1 MKSKRIKGLIGLSLT
16 TLLVLGACGG
26 DGGAGAEKA
35 KGGSEK
41 TAAKQEFKVVVQQEM
56 PSADLSL
63 GTDTISFTALNNA
76 YEGIYRLDDKSKPQ
90 PAGAK
95 EKVQVSDDGLTYTV
109 KLREEAKWSNGDP
122 VTVADYVFSW
132 QRTADPQT
140 GAEYAYFLEMI
151 ENGAD
156 IVAGKK
162 PVSELGI
169 KANGDYELEIKLA
182 KPTPYF
188 DYLLAFPL
196 FFPQHQATVE
206 KYGKDYAASS
216 EKAVYNGPFV
226 LANFEG
232 AGSDTNW
239 TLEKNENYWDKDNV
253 KLDKINFDV
262 VKEAPTALNLF
273 QDGQADD
280 VILSGELA
288 QQMAKDPELVIEKE
302 ARTSYLEFNQRDKNS
317 PYNNVNLRKA
327 ISATID
333 RNALVDKILG
343 DGSVVA
349 TGLIPEGMSYSPTDD
364 KDFADENKK
373 IVEYSPEKAKEYW
386 AKAKKELGITT
397 LKMDIV
403 ADDVDSTK
411 KLAEYIQGTLKDTLE
426 GIDVTVS
433 PVPFS
438 VRIDRGSRGD
448 FETILGGWVADY
460 ADPSSFL
467 DLFVTGNNYNRGRFS
482 SKAYDELI
490 EASATRDASDPEK
503 RWEDMVKAEKLLIG
517 EETALAPLYQ
527 KATAHLRSKEVKG
540 VVAHGAG
547 AQYDYKWTYVTE
559 E

>member
-16 TLLVLGACGG
+16 TLLVLAACGG

-122 VTVADYVFSW
+122 VTAADYVFSW

-239 TLEKNENYWDKDNV
+239 TL
-253 KLDKINFDV
+253 
-262 VKEAPTALNLF
+262 
-273 QDGQADD
+273 G
-280 VILSGELA
+280 
-288 QQMAKDPELVIEKE
+288 
-302 ARTSYLEFNQRDKNS
+302 
-317 PYNNVNLRKA
+317 
-327 ISATID
+327 
-333 RNALVDKILG
+333 
-343 DGSVVA
+343 
-349 TGLIPEGMSYSPTDD
+349 
-364 KDFADENKK
+364 KK
-373 IVEYSPEKAKEYW
+373 
-386 AKAKKELGITT
+386 
-397 LKMDIV
+397 
-403 ADDVDSTK
+403 
-411 KLAEYIQGTLKDTLE
+411 
-426 GIDVTVS
+426 
-433 PVPFS
+433 
-438 VRIDRGSRGD
+438 
-448 FETILGGWVADY
+448 
-460 ADPSSFL
+460 
-467 DLFVTGNNYNRGRFS
+467 
-482 SKAYDELI
+482 
-490 EASATRDASDPEK
+490 
-503 RWEDMVKAEKLLIG
+503 
-517 EETALAPLYQ
+517 
-527 KATAHLRSKEVKG
+527 
-540 VVAHGAG
+540 
-547 AQYDYKWTYVTE
+547 
-559 E
+559 

>member
-1 MKSKRIKGLIGLSLT
+1 MDPDT
-16 TLLVLGACGG
+16 GA
-26 DGGAGAEKA
+26 D
-35 KGGSEK
+35 
-41 TAAKQEFKVVVQQEM
+41 
-56 PSADLSL
+56 
-63 GTDTISFTALNNA
+63 NA
-76 YEGIYRLDDKSKPQ
+76 YMLYVIKNGEAFNNGKADRNDVGVEAIDDDTL
-90 PAGAK
+90 
-95 EKVQVSDDGLTYTV
+95 V
-109 KLREEAKWSNGDP
+109 
-122 VTVADYVFSW
+122 VTLEHP
-132 QRTADPQT
+132 T
-140 GAEYAYFLEMI
+140 AYFL
-151 ENGAD
+151 
-156 IVAGKK
+156 K
-162 PVSELGI
+162 
-169 KANGDYELEIKLA
+169 
-182 KPTPYF
+182 
-188 DYLLAFPL
+188 LLASHGYYPVNKK
-196 FFPQHQATVE
+196 TVE
-206 KYGKDYAASS
+206 NNENWGNNAETIVS
-216 EKAVYNGPFV
+216 NGPYKLLSWQHNGELNFV
-226 LANFEG
+226 
-232 AGSDTNW
+232 
-239 TLEKNENYWDKDNV
+239 KNENYWDKDNV

-327 ISATID
+327 ISAAID

-364 KDFADENKK
+364 TDFADENKK

-448 FETILGGWVADY
+448 FETILGGWAADY